1 MAQFS
6 QEQITQMRKWMK
18 DVHSVSEFQS
28 KLNETFHLH
37 LTYLETRFLMDDLD
51 LQLASEKE
59 TESEAVEASNVDTG
73 VHSET
78 VPGSVQVT
86 VDPVT
91 RPGMVFNGS
100 VTFSDGQKG
109 SWSLDQLGRIGLKP
123 EQHGYR
129 PSQEDVAAFQESLQ
143 QQLSELSKRNSFG
156 L

>member
-1 MAQFS
+1 MAKFS
-6 QEQITQMRKWMK
+6 QEQVTQMREWIKQ
-18 DVHSVSEFQS
+18 VRSVSEFQS
-28 KLNETFHLH
+28 KLNEAFNLH

-51 LQLASEKE
+51 LQIVSE
-59 TESEAVEASNVDTG
+59 TETKEEKPEASTDKEDT
-73 VHSET
+73 SDET
-78 VPGSVQVT
+78 IGGSVQVSI
-86 VDPVT
+86 DPVT

-109 SWSLDQLGRIGLKP
+109 SWGLDQLGRISLKP

-129 PSQEDVAAFQESLQ
+129 PSQEDVAAFQQSLQ

>member
-1 MAQFS
+1 MANFS
-6 QEQITQMRKWMK
+6 QEQIAQMREWVKQ
-18 DVHSVSEFQS
+18 VHSVSEFQS
-28 KLNETFHLH
+28 KLNAAFDSH

-51 LQLASEKE
+51 LQLASEPE
-59 TESEAVEASNVDTG
+59 VQDATQDSTSDPATSP
-73 VHSET
+73 SET
-78 VPGSVQVT
+78 IDGSVQVS

-100 VTFSDGQKG
+100 VTFPDGQRG
-109 SWSLDQLGRIGLKP
+109 SWGLDQLGRISLKP

-129 PSQEDVAAFQESLQ
+129 PSQEDVAAFQRSLQ

>member
-1 MAQFS
+1 MENFS
-6 QEQITQMRKWMK
+6 QEQIAQMREWSKQIR
-18 DVHSVSEFQS
+18 SVSEFQS
-28 KLNETFHLH
+28 KLNEAFDKH

-51 LQLASEKE
+51 LQLAAEPEIKE
-59 TESEAVEASNVDTG
+59 
-73 VHSET
+73 ET
-78 VPGSVQVT
+78 STTSADKTVQNPENFGGSVQVS

-100 VTFSDGQKG
+100 VTFSDGQRG
-109 SWSLDQLGRIGLKP
+109 SWGLDQLGRISLKP
-123 EQHGYR
+123 EQQGYR

>member
-1 MAQFS
+1 MAKFS
-6 QEQITQMRKWMK
+6 QEQIAQMREWIKQ
-18 DVHSVSEFQS
+18 VHSVSEFQS
-28 KLNETFHLH
+28 KLNAGFDMH

-51 LQLASEKE
+51 LQIVSE
-59 TESEAVEASNVDTG
+59 TEPQKEKQEDSESQPTATSEAMS
-73 VHSET
+73 
-78 VPGSVQVT
+78 GSVQVT

-100 VTFSDGQKG
+100 VTFPDGQRG
-109 SWSLDQLGRIGLKP
+109 SWGLDQLGRISLKP

-129 PSQEDVAAFQESLQ
+129 PSQEDVGAFQQSLQ

>member
-1 MAQFS
+1 MAKFS
-6 QEQITQMRKWMK
+6 QEQIAQMREWVKQIR
-18 DVHSVSEFQS
+18 SVSEFQS
-28 KLNETFHLH
+28 KLNKAFDMH

-51 LQLASEKE
+51 LQLMSEPETKE
-59 TESEAVEASNVDTG
+59 EKPETSTDKEDTSTEATG
-73 VHSET
+73 
-78 VPGSVQVT
+78 GSVQVS

-100 VTFSDGQKG
+100 VTFSDGQRG
-109 SWSLDQLGRIGLKP
+109 SWGLDQLGRISLKP

-129 PSQEDVAAFQESLQ
+129 PSQEDVAAFQQSLQ

>member
-1 MAQFS
+1 MANFS
-6 QEQITQMRKWMK
+6 QEQIAQMREWIKQ
-18 DVHSVSEFQS
+18 VHSVSDFQS
-28 KLNETFHLH
+28 KLNETFDMH

-51 LQLASEKE
+51 LQIASETEAQKE
-59 TESEAVEASNVDTG
+59 TQPSSKQQENVLPEAMG
-73 VHSET
+73 
-78 VPGSVQVT
+78 GSVQVT

-123 EQHGYR
+123 HQQGYR

-143 QQLSELSKRNSFG
+143 RQLSELSKRNSFG

>member
-1 MAQFS
+1 MANFS
-6 QEQITQMRKWMK
+6 QEQIAQMREWVRQ
-18 DVHSVSEFQS
+18 VHSVSEFQS
-28 KLNETFHLH
+28 KLNETFDRH

-51 LQLASEKE
+51 LQIV
-59 TESEAVEASNVDTG
+59 SEAKTKGETPEAKPDKEAVTPENIG
-73 VHSET
+73 
-78 VPGSVQVT
+78 GSVQVS

-100 VTFSDGQKG
+100 VTFSDGQRG
-109 SWSLDQLGRIGLKP
+109 SWSLDQLGRIALKP

>member
-1 MAQFS
+1 
-6 QEQITQMRKWMK
+6 MREWIGQ
-18 DVHSVSEFQS
+18 VHSISEFQS
-28 KLNETFHLH
+28 KLNETFHMH

-51 LQLASEKE
+51 LQITSEVIAEGKASESSD
-59 TESEAVEASNVDTG
+59 TEHEEVPEN
-73 VHSET
+73 T
-78 VPGSVQVT
+78 VGSVQIS

-100 VTFSDGQKG
+100 VIFSDGQRG

-123 EQHGYR
+123 EQSGYR
-129 PSQEDVAAFQESLQ
+129 PSQEDVMAFQERLQ

>member
-1 MAQFS
+1 MAKFS
-6 QEQITQMRKWMK
+6 QEQIAQMREWVKQ
-18 DVHSVSEFQS
+18 VRSVSEFQS
-28 KLNETFHLH
+28 KLNEAFDMH

-51 LQLASEKE
+51 LQIVSE
-59 TESEAVEASNVDTG
+59 TENKEEKPEASTDKESTPDEAIG
-73 VHSET
+73 
-78 VPGSVQVT
+78 GSVQVT

-100 VTFSDGQKG
+100 VTFSDGQRG
-109 SWSLDQLGRIGLKP
+109 SWGLDQLGRISLKP

-129 PSQEDVAAFQESLQ
+129 PSQEDVAAFQQSLQ

>member
-1 MAQFS
+1 MANFS
-6 QEQITQMRKWMK
+6 QEQIAQMREWVKQ
-18 DVHSVSEFQS
+18 VRSVSEFQA
-28 KLNETFHLH
+28 KINEALHTH

-51 LQLASEKE
+51 LQLMSEAEPKEETPAASTDKEATASENI
-59 TESEAVEASNVDTG
+59 S
-73 VHSET
+73 
-78 VPGSVQVT
+78 GSVQVS

-109 SWSLDQLGRIGLKP
+109 SWGLDQLGRISLKP

-129 PSQEDVAAFQESLQ
+129 PSQEDVAAFQQCLQ
-143 QQLSELSKRNSFG
+143 QQLSELSKRNSLG

>member
-1 MAQFS
+1 MAKFS
-6 QEQITQMRKWMK
+6 QEQIAQMREWVKQ
-18 DVHSVSEFQS
+18 VRSVSEFQS
-28 KLNETFHLH
+28 RLNEAFDMH

-51 LQLASEKE
+51 LQIVPEN
-59 TESEAVEASNVDTG
+59 ESQEEAPENSTDKAAQPQENPD
-73 VHSET
+73 
-78 VPGSVQVT
+78 GSVQVS

-100 VTFSDGQKG
+100 VTFSDGQRG
-109 SWSLDQLGRIGLKP
+109 SWSLDQLGRIALKP